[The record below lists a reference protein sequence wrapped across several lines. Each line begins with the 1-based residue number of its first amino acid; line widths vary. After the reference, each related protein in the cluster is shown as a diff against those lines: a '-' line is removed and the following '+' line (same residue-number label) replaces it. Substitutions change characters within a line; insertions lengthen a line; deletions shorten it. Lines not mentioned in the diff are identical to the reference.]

1 MNAYMYI
8 LKCANG
14 KYYVGSTTDLKKR
27 IQQHQQGEGGA
38 MFTKGHLPVELVYFE
53 EYERIDEAFY
63 RERQVHGWSRAKKVA
78 LIKGDFE
85 SLKLNSKPKSCSHGC

>member
-1 MNAYMYI
+1 MKAYMYI

-14 KYYVGSTTDLKKR
+14 KYYVGSTTDLEKR

-53 EYERIDEAFY
+53 KYERIDEAFN
-63 RERQVHGWSRAKKVA
+63 RERQVHGWSRAKKEA
-78 LIKGDFE
+78 LIRGDFE
-85 SLKLNSKPKSCSHGC
+85 VLRLLSQSKH